1 MSLID
6 ELKSKET
13 WENFRNY
20 KSFHSCMSN
29 REMRLL
35 DEFINGERYKA
46 LGDAFTPEGFAVS
59 TPEKRVINKSG
70 SRKKRVVYTFTTD
83 EMYMLKLLTWLLYK
97 YDDRINPSCYSF
109 RRNMTA
115 KKAIGNILLTP
126 GLDGKYVLKADIHD
140 YFNSM
145 PSEGIVRALQRVITD
160 DDRLLEFLTKLFS
173 GNEAFE
179 KAEGQEKRKVCENRG
194 AMAGVPVSAFI
205 ANIYLEPLDSL
216 FESLGNGYYR
226 YSDDILIFADTKE
239 ELLGY
244 KNLLKEKTEEAGL
257 KLNEEKTKIFE
268 PGEGFE
274 FLGIK
279 YKDGETDL
287 ADATVKKMK
296 DKIRRKCRSL
306 YRWRKKKDFDFDKA
320 AKVVIRI
327 FNMKY
332 FDTAE
337 MMDFTWS
344 RWFFPV
350 LTTDRSLKI
359 LDAYLVNELRYI
371 HSGRHY
377 KGNYAV
383 TYEHLKELGFLSL
396 VNEYHKWKENR

>member
-1 MSLID
+1 
-6 ELKSKET
+6 
-13 WENFRNY
+13 
-20 KSFHSCMSN
+20 MSN

-35 DEFINGERYKA
+35 DEFIKEERYVTFA
-46 LGDAFTPEGFAVS
+46 DRFTPEGYALSV
-59 TPEKRVINKSG
+59 PEKRVINKSG
-70 SRKKRVVYTFTTD
+70 SRKKRVVYSFTTD

-97 YDDRINPSCYSF
+97 YDDKINPRCYSF
-109 RRNMTA
+109 RQNMTA
-115 KKAIGNILLTP
+115 KKAISDILAI
-126 GLDGKYVLKADIHD
+126 GDIDGRYVLKADIHD

-145 PSEGIVRALQRVITD
+145 PAQGIIAALKRVITD
-160 DDRLLEFLTKLFS
+160 DERLLAFLTKLFMA
-173 GNEAFE
+173 NEAFE
-179 KAEGQEKRKVCENRG
+179 KTEGQEARKVLENRG

-205 ANIYLEPLDSL
+205 ANIYLEPLDSYFL
-216 FESLGNGYYR
+216 ERGIPYYR
-226 YSDDILIFADTKE
+226 YSDDILIFARSKE
-239 ELLGY
+239 ELEECRS
-244 KNLLKEKTEEAGL
+244 LLKEKTEAAGL
-257 KLNEEKTKIFE
+257 ELNEEKTRVFA

-279 YKDGETDL
+279 YKDGEIDL

-296 DKIRRKCRSL
+296 DKIRRKCRAL
-306 YRWRKKKDFDFDKA
+306 YRWRRKKGFDFDKA

-332 FDTAE
+332 FDTGD

-371 HSGRHY
+371 YSGRHY
-377 KGNYAV
+377 KWNYAV
-383 TYEHLKELGFLSL
+383 TYEHLKELGFRSL
-396 VNEYHKWKENR
+396 VNEYHKWRESM